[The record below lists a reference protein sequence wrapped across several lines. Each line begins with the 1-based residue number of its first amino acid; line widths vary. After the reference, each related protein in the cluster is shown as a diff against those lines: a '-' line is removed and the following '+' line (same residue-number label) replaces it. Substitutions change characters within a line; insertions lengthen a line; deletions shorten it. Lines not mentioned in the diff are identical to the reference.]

1 MKIQLTITP
10 AVIEYAKKYGALYEK
25 EIGWYCFAP
34 VPLELDEFI
43 TAPIVRRKE
52 INYAQCPKCGGQM
65 QLKTTKKDVT
75 FWSCMM
81 FPKCRGS
88 LSVDK
93 AAEQSTVHISK
104 ITTENI
110 SELKKKSEINFS
122 ALAALGIKQF
132 NNVKQFEKW
141 LNSPKIALNGE
152 TPIQVLHNGQG
163 LEQVLTLLSQ
173 INN

>member
-25 EIGWYCFAP
+25 EIGWYCLAP
-34 VPLELDEFI
+34 VPLELEEF
-43 TAPIVRRKE
+43 TTPIPRRKE
-52 INYAQCPKCGGQM
+52 INYAQCPRCGGQM
-65 QLKTTKKDVT
+65 QLKTTKKNVF

-104 ITTENI
+104 INTENI
-110 SELKKKSEINFS
+110 NELKTKPKIDFS
-122 ALAALGIKQF
+122 ALATLGIKQF
-132 NNVKQFEKW
+132 NNFEQFEKW
-141 LNSPKIALNGE
+141 LKSPKIALNGD
-152 TPIQVLHNGQG
+152 TPLQILHNYQG
-163 LEQVLTLLSQ
+163 LEKVLKLLSQ